1 MKKAGWF
8 SVLTIFLLVPGTLLL
23 ARHLP
28 GRLYYITATA
38 VIVEIM
44 LPFFAAFEARRPQ
57 PRELVTL
64 AVMAALAAVSRAAFA
79 FLPYCKP
86 LTGIVMLTAVA
97 FGPEAGFLTGA
108 MAIFASNFFFSQGP
122 WTPWQMFAYG
132 MAGFLA
138 GLVFH
143 GRPKWQKPVVMAV
156 FGFLSLMLIVG
167 PMLDSCTVFT
177 VLTTFTWKSVAV
189 IYGQGVPVNFV
200 HGLSTA
206 LTILILGRPLLRKLE
221 RLQTKYGMLETD
233 CPSKWR

>member
-1 MKKAGWF
+1 
-8 SVLTIFLLVPGTLLL
+8 
-23 ARHLP
+23 
-28 GRLYYITATA
+28 
-38 VIVEIM
+38 
-44 LPFFAAFEARRPQ
+44 
-57 PRELVTL
+57 
-64 AVMAALAAVSRAAFA
+64 
-79 FLPYCKP
+79 
-86 LTGIVMLTAVA
+86 MLTAVA

-233 CPSKWR
+233 RPSKRR